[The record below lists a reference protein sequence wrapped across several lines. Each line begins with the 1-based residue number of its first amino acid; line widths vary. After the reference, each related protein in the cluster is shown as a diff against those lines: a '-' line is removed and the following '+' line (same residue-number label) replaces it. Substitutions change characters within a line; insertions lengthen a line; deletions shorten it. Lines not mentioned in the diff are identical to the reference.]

1 MTDDGD
7 KSREFARFILTLG
20 FKEEDQARMRYLAE
34 RNQEEALS
42 ADEKEELQNYVKS
55 GHLLA
60 LLHAK
65 ARKMLR

>member
-7 KSREFARFILTLG
+7 KSRELARIILTLG
-20 FKEEDQARMRYLAE
+20 FEEEDQARMRYLAE
-34 RNQEEALS
+34 RNQEEALPP
-42 ADEKEELQNYVKS
+42 DEQEELQDYVKS

-65 ARKMLR
+65 ARKLLR